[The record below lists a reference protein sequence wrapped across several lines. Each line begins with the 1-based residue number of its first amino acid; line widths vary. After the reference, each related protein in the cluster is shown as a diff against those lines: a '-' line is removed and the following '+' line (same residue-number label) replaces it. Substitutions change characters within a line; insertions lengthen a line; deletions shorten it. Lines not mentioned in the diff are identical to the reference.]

1 MENKYFGKII
11 DTHAHVYPD
20 KIASKA
26 VQAVGNFY
34 NIEMNK
40 NGSISCLIETG
51 KEAGVSKYVI
61 HSLATTTHQVQSI
74 NNFILS
80 SAKENDCFIP
90 FMTFHPDMSEKEMEE
105 ERDRVLPLGVKGVK
119 LHPDFQKFYVDDE
132 NVYKIYRVCEGKL
145 PILFHAGDYRY
156 EYSAPARIAKIAK
169 LFPDLTVIS
178 AHFGGYHRW
187 SEVGVY
193 QGLDNVY
200 FDTSSSFFMISYD
213 EAKEIIDRLGV
224 DKFMFGTDYPM
235 WQAKDEVQH
244 ILNMNLS
251 DEDNEKIFYKN
262 AERVLQ
268 L

>member
-1 MENKYFGKII
+1 
-11 DTHAHVYPD
+11 
-20 KIASKA
+20 
-26 VQAVGNFY
+26 
-34 NIEMNK
+34 
-40 NGSISCLIETG
+40 
-51 KEAGVSKYVI
+51 
-61 HSLATTTHQVQSI
+61 
-74 NNFILS
+74 
-80 SAKENDCFIP
+80 
-90 FMTFHPDMSEKEMEE
+90 
-105 ERDRVLPLGVKGVK
+105 
-119 LHPDFQKFYVDDE
+119 
-132 NVYKIYRVCEGKL
+132 
-145 PILFHAGDYRY
+145 LFHAGDNRY

-213 EAKEIIDRLGV
+213 EAKEIIDKLGV

-251 DEDNEKIFYKN
+251 NEDNEKIFYKN